1 MSSEKSFWDKYA
13 KVYDLF
19 ISKDKKAYEN
29 IYLSIRENLNKD
41 MKVLE
46 VCTGTGIIARNICN
60 DTKGLIAV
68 DYSNEM
74 INLAKKKSYGKDIN
88 YMIKNAYNMD
98 FEDDSFDTVIIM
110 NSLHILK
117 SPHLVLN
124 EIKRVLKEDGLL
136 IAPNFTH
143 KYSLNKMLLL
153 SKLTGFKVYKVWGM
167 LEYVDFIEKSGFKVI
182 KSKMFKSSY
191 PITYVEAKSN

>member
-1 MSSEKSFWDKYA
+1 MNSKKNFWDKYA
-13 KVYDLF
+13 KAYDLF

-29 IYLSIRENLNKD
+29 IYSSIKDKLNKD

-46 VCTGTGIIARNICN
+46 VCTGTGIIARNICDKTN
-60 DTKGLIAV
+60 DLIAV

-74 INLAKKKSYGKDIN
+74 INLAKKKSRGKDIK
-88 YMIKNAYNMD
+88 YMIQNAYNMD
-98 FEDDSFDTVIIM
+98 FDDSSFDVVIIM
-110 NSLHILK
+110 NGLHILE

-167 LEYVDFIEKSGFKVI
+167 LEYVDFIEKSGFKVT

-191 PITYVEAKSN
+191 PITYVEARLN